1 MDQFAID
8 YRSLSGR
15 NFAIRMKLGKAIGGV
30 LTATCC
36 GGSRGNKEV
45 TAAK

>member
-15 NFAIRMKLGKAIGGV
+15 SFAIGMKLGKAALEV
-30 LTATCC
+30 L
-36 GGSRGNKEV
+36 
-45 TAAK
+45 